1 MKKLSIVV
9 CILCWVCI
17 AFGTEV
23 QAFGE
28 NDVTLTLAIPGFDSG
43 TRTHIEAL
51 LKEDFAEKY
60 PNIKVETV
68 LIPNN
73 DWGDYFTK
81 IKTMMAAG
89 NAPDVARVAIEG
101 IQMMAE
107 KNMALPLNSYI
118 EAHPEYVEN
127 YDDLHPNLQR
137 PFVLDDKIYG
147 LTWDWNNMVTHI
159 NLDMLEDAGLPFPD
173 ENWGTEEFLK
183 YAKALTR
190 EVDGQ
195 KIYGCA
201 LPPFYFGMESFLY
214 NFNAAVLT
222 DDMSQSA
229 LDSPEAREAFQFFH
243 DLIYKYQVAP
253 IPDINPTQMM
263 INRQVAM
270 VFAGRWPIA
279 GWKENNLHYDIQY
292 IPSFKTNQVIFGSGA
307 WPVMKTTKHPEE
319 AYILAAY
326 LCGVKSQSSLKE
338 VHIPTRIS
346 VMEKVLPKSPPR
358 NTMLYRKSADI
369 ARAVQSPPE
378 YPEISEIFMRY
389 FNAIMTDAMTI
400 EDGLKA
406 AHEEIN
412 AVLSE

>member
-1 MKKLSIVV
+1 MRKLSMLLCVLCLVFAIVGTD
-9 CILCWVCI
+9 
-17 AFGTEV
+17 AYTFGDQE
-23 QAFGE
+23 
-28 NDVTLTLAIPGFDSG
+28 VTLTLAIPGNDPR
-43 TRTHIEAL
+43 TRIHIEEL
-51 LKEDFAEKY
+51 LQTDFAKQY
-60 PNIKVETV
+60 PHIEVETV

-107 KNMALPLNSYI
+107 KDMALPLNDYI

-127 YDDLHPNLQR
+127 YDDLHPKLQR
-137 PFVLDDKIYG
+137 PFVLDGKIYG

-159 NLDMLEDAGLPFPD
+159 NLDMLNDVGLPFPD

-183 YAKALTR
+183 YATALTR

-201 LPPFYFGMESFLY
+201 LPAFYFGMEAFLY
-214 NFNAAVLT
+214 NFNTAVLT

-229 LDSPEAREAFQFFH
+229 LDSPEAKEAFQFFH
-243 DLIYKYQVAP
+243 DLIYKYEVAP
-253 IPDINPTQMM
+253 VPDLDPSQMFV
-263 INRQVAM
+263 NKQVAM
-270 VFAGRWPIA
+270 VFAGRWPISS
-279 GWKENNLHYDIQY
+279 WRENNINYDIQY

-326 LCGVKSQSSLKE
+326 LCGVKSQSSLTE
-338 VHIPTRIS
+338 AHIQTRIS
-346 VMEKVLPKSPPR
+346 VMEKILPTSRPR
-358 NTMLYRKSADI
+358 NTMLYRRSADI

-389 FNAIMTDAMTI
+389 FNAIMTDAMTV
-400 EDGLKA
+400 EDGLQA
-406 AHEEIN
+406 AHDEIN
-412 AVLSE
+412 IVLSE